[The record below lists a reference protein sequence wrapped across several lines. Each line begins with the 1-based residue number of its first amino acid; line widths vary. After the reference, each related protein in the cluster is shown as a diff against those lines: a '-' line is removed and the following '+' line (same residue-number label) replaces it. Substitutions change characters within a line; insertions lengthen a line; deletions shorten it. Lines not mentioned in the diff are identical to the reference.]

1 VAVTVVEK
9 LGSAAL
15 RTTVASLLPVASE
28 AAESLTHHSPQS
40 DGRAGPVRVFPRK

>member
-1 VAVTVVEK
+1 VIVTVVEK

-15 RTTVASLLPVASE
+15 RTTVASLLASE

-40 DGRAGPVRVFPRK
+40 DSRAGPVRVFPRK